1 MGRGYLAEHTPSASE
16 NWQLGWEE
24 GASARRGRPGKEH
37 KAQQTH
43 VTSENA
49 GEPGARRTTRRPTR
63 GPRCPRTTDRG
74 RERSAPPSAKS
85 PSEACG
91 TVGRTNGT
99 GTAWPQQPRQLCDE
113 PSGLPLQ
120 AGKPQGSGEPPEGRV
135 RRGTGCGEAPGG
147 WPRRGTGGTCCE
159 LKKQRFRDI
168 LAKRSSS

>member
-24 GASARRGRPGKEH
+24 VTSACRGRPGKEH
-37 KAQQTH
+37 KTQQTH

-49 GEPGARRTTRRPTR
+49 GEPGSRRTTRRPTR

-74 RERSAPPSAKS
+74 REGSASPSAKS

-99 GTAWPQQPRQLCDE
+99 ETAWPQQPRHLLCDE
-113 PSGLPLQ
+113 PSELPLQ
-120 AGKPQGSGEPPEGRV
+120 AGKLQGSGEPPEGRV
-135 RRGTGCGEAPGG
+135 RRGTGRLDAARHREVGCGEAPEA
-147 WPRRGTGGTCCE
+147 R
-159 LKKQRFRDI
+159 
-168 LAKRSSS
+168 AAS